1 MKRGFHPREPRR
13 ALDLGGADYP
23 SHAPEFHRYK
33 RVFTQDKDFK
43 YGSEQTH
50 DMARLLPLR
59 SEPEGPDAGARVLDI
74 EDAETDEVF
83 SALSSETA
91 RDIYRAI
98 SEEPAPPSDI
108 AERVDSSI
116 QNVRYHL
123 ENLEEADLVEVTDTW
138 YSSRGN
144 EMSVYAASS
153 NALVLANDE
162 QEASRLRT
170 ALSRLLGGVAVLAMA
185 SLAVQEA
192 VTGLLGSPVDG
203 GSEGGAGGAAVTD
216 GGAPETE
223 PEATD
228 GGAAAPETTALGDD
242 GGATAE
248 PPGTED
254 VAIQQDTTVAE
265 QTEIEVY
272 AEPTSVDTTVTD
284 NETTMETT
292 TTAADA
298 AASGGADA
306 VGAGVPP
313 GVLFFAGGTA
323 VLVAV
328 VGYWYWA
335 GR

>member
-1 MKRGFHPREPRR
+1 
-13 ALDLGGADYP
+13 
-23 SHAPEFHRYK
+23 
-33 RVFTQDKDFK
+33 
-43 YGSEQTH
+43 
-50 DMARLLPLR
+50 MARLLPLR
-59 SEPEGPDAGARVLDI
+59 SEPEGPDAGPRVLDI

-108 AERVDSSI
+108 AERIDSSI

-170 ALSRLLGGVAVLAMA
+170 ALSRLLGGVAVLALA

-192 VTGLLGSPVDG
+192 VTGLLGSPVGGGDG
-203 GSEGGAGGAAVTD
+203 GGSGGGAVAD
-216 GGAPETE
+216 GGAPATATE
-223 PEATD
+223 SADDGAATPEAT
-228 GGAAAPETTALGDD
+228 ALDD
-242 GGATAE
+242 GGAGTAE
-248 PPGTED
+248 PSATEIG
-254 VAIQQDTTVAE
+254 IQQDTTVADG
-265 QTEIEVY
+265 TETY
-272 AEPTSVDTTVTD
+272 AEPAATNVSNADG
-284 NETTMETT
+284 ETATEVT

-306 VGAGVPP
+306 AAAGVPP
-313 GVLFFAGGTA
+313 GMLFFAGGTA

>member
-1 MKRGFHPREPRR
+1 
-13 ALDLGGADYP
+13 
-23 SHAPEFHRYK
+23 
-33 RVFTQDKDFK
+33 
-43 YGSEQTH
+43 
-50 DMARLLPLR
+50 MARLLPLR
-59 SEPEGPDAGARVLDI
+59 SEPEGPDAGPRVLDI

-108 AERVDSSI
+108 AERIDSSI

-192 VTGLLGSPVDG
+192 VTGLLGSPVGG
-203 GSEGGAGGAAVTD
+203 GSEGAAGGDAVAD
-216 GGAPETE
+216 GGAPTTE
-223 PEATD
+223 RDAAD
-228 GGAAAPETTALGDD
+228 GGAAAPETTAAGDG
-242 GGATAE
+242 GGATAQ
-248 PPGTED
+248 PSATDD
-254 VAIQQDTTVAE
+254 VGIQRETTVAE
-265 QTEIEVY
+265 RTEVY
-272 AEPTSVDTTVTD
+272 SDQSTADATVAD
-284 NETTMETT
+284 NETALEAT

>member
-1 MKRGFHPREPRR
+1 
-13 ALDLGGADYP
+13 
-23 SHAPEFHRYK
+23 
-33 RVFTQDKDFK
+33 
-43 YGSEQTH
+43 
-50 DMARLLPLR
+50 MARLLPLR

-108 AERVDSSI
+108 AERIDSSI

-170 ALSRLLGGVAVLAMA
+170 ALSRLLGGVAVIALA

-192 VTGLLGSPVDG
+192 VTGLLGSPLSGRGESGAGGDYAADG
-203 GSEGGAGGAAVTD
+203 GAPATDAGGSDGGAAV
-216 GGAPETE
+216 
-223 PEATD
+223 
-228 GGAAAPETTALGDD
+228 PETTGSPDG

-248 PPGTED
+248 PSATED
-254 VAIQQDTTVAE
+254 VSIQQDTTVVE
-265 QTEIEVY
+265 ETETY
-272 AEPTSVDTTVTD
+272 ADQATDVDVAID
-284 NETTMETT
+284 NETATEAT

-298 AASGGADA
+298 VASGGADA
-306 VGAGVPP
+306 AAAGLPP